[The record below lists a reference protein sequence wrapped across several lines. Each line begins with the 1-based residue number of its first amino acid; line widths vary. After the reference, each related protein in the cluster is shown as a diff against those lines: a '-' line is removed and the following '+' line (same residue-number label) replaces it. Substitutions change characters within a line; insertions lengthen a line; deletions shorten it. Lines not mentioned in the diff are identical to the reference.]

1 MFSKLTPNLKRGAIV
16 AVFSL
21 TILGVSALPAQATG
35 TPVNLIASATSI
47 TTPGTTATQLA
58 GVANSVTIS
67 NTVISGPS
75 AVPVYF
81 TVSGGVTTTST
92 TSGTI
97 LAGASVG
104 IATTVAGTITV
115 TGYPIVNGA
124 ASATAT
130 DVKTITV
137 VGSVPGTVYATSQI
151 YGAVGT
157 AVMPSA
163 ATDAAFSLT
172 VASTSTNVAQFSVS
186 ELDSNGIA
194 VFGASAKP
202 IIVTVS
208 AGFISSYDVTSPTP
222 ILNTTFISATPTTPT
237 SHFLLSGMPGVAA
250 NALVSF
256 IINGYSKVY
265 KVTFVGSAAK
275 IVLTPINSVV
285 GVGLASALPP
295 SSAKATGITANTNA
309 FKIQEFDGIGNLL
322 APNPALIS
330 ITSAT
335 PGIATGGAIDNAG
348 IYPLGNIAGGTPTTS
363 TLLGLSV
370 NGVAPGTTTLMA
382 TDASTGVS
390 SQPVSIRVSSGIPTS
405 VVLTTDFKSYVS
417 GDPGILIT
425 TLSDAAGTL
434 PAGTYAVFTGQ
445 ATASIVLTAG
455 TATLPGAPATVASSA
470 GSIPVVVGQVT
481 VKGDGTYTST
491 FSAPASAG
499 TIFINATAAASNI
512 LVTPA
517 TFTVVTGNSAPEADA
532 EAANADNAST
542 DAGALITVAADKA
555 DAAAQAAGV
564 RAAATSAA
572 LAALTRQITA
582 LLAKVVVLAA
592 LIAKILKKK

>member
-1 MFSKLTPNLKRGAIV
+1 MTV
-16 AVFSL
+16 
-21 TILGVSALPAQATG
+21 
-35 TPVNLIASATSI
+35 
-47 TTPGTTATQLA
+47 
-58 GVANSVTIS
+58 S

-75 AVPVYF
+75 AVSVYF
-81 TVSGGVTTTST
+81 TVTGGVTTTST

-115 TGYPIVNGA
+115 TGYAIVNGA
-124 ASATAT
+124 ASATPT
-130 DVKTITV
+130 DVITITV

-163 ATDAAFSLT
+163 ASDAAFSLT
-172 VASTSTNVAQFSVS
+172 VASTSVNVAQFSVT

-194 VFGASAKP
+194 VYGPSAKP

-208 AGFISSYDVTSPTP
+208 AGYISSYDVTAPTAIP
-222 ILNTTFISATPTTPT
+222 NTTFISATPTTPT

-250 NALVSF
+250 NSLINF

-285 GVGLASALPP
+285 GVGLASALLPT
-295 SSAKATGITANTNA
+295 STKATGITANTNA

-335 PGIATGGAIDNAG
+335 PGIATGAAIDNAG
-348 IYPLGNIAGGTPTTS
+348 NYSLGNIAGGTLTS
-363 TLLGLSV
+363 STVLGLSV

-390 SQPVSIRVSSGIPTS
+390 SVPVPIRVSSGIPTS
-405 VVLTTDFKSYVS
+405 VVLTTDSTTYVS
-417 GDPGILIT
+417 GGGGVLTT
-425 TLSDAAGTL
+425 TLSNAAGTL

-445 ATASIVLTAG
+445 AISSVVLTAG
-455 TATLPGAPATVASSA
+455 TATLPGAPTAIGSAA

-481 VKGDGTYTST
+481 VKGDGTYTSA

-499 TIFINATAAASNI
+499 TIFINGTPTNGSI

-517 TFTVVTGNSAPEADA
+517 TFMVVTGNSAPEADA
-532 EAANADNAST
+532 EAANADNAAT
-542 DAGALITVAADKA
+542 DVDALVTPTADKI
-555 DAAAQAAGV
+555 DAAAQAAGT
-564 RAAATSAA
+564 AAGTTTAS
-572 LAALTRQITA
+572 LAALTPQVTA
-582 LLAKVVVLAA
+582 LLVKVAALAT
-592 LIAKILKKK
+592 LIAKILKALKKK